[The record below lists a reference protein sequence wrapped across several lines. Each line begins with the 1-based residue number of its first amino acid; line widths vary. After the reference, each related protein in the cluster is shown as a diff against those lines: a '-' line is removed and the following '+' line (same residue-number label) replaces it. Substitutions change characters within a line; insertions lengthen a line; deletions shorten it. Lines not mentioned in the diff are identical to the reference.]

1 MLHLP
6 FISPV
11 YLSDFLPVFGGDFRQ
26 NLIWRVVRVVEGAA
40 LEMDWSFI
48 TYLTVRIKDNAVT
61 KQHFYCSD
69 RQKVYCYCSAKA
81 IYYKQRTEKGG
92 DRA

>member
-1 MLHLP
+1 MID
-6 FISPV
+6 ISIISEVATQDKEFEPGV
-11 YLSDFLPVFGGDFRQ
+11 LSKDGG
-26 NLIWRVVRVVEGAA
+26 

-69 RQKVYCYCSAKA
+69 RQKMYCYCSAKA